1 MKKILNLF
9 SIKVCRIKINYLSL
23 FQVINQINTNNMN
36 AQDFFERMMLEQLT
50 AKAKAELNKGMKK
63 PFEVLVNLVK
73 VEDKGI
79 KVCQAMV
86 CNN

>member
-1 MKKILNLF
+1 
-9 SIKVCRIKINYLSL
+9 
-23 FQVINQINTNNMN
+23 MN
-36 AQDFFERMMLEQLT
+36 AQEFFEQMMLEQLT
-50 AKAKAELNKGMKK
+50 AKAKAELNKGMAK

-73 VEDKGI
+73 VENKGI

>member
-1 MKKILNLF
+1 
-9 SIKVCRIKINYLSL
+9 
-23 FQVINQINTNNMN
+23 MN

>member
-1 MKKILNLF
+1 
-9 SIKVCRIKINYLSL
+9 
-23 FQVINQINTNNMN
+23 MN

-50 AKAKAELNKGMKK
+50 AKAKRELNKGLAQ